1 MKQDPI
7 DEEDE
12 NEIIFEPDDAL
23 ILALNEIHDL
33 KQLVETQDSA
43 IEELKSQLNILAK
56 KIK

>member
-1 MKQDPI
+1 MN
-7 DEEDE
+7 EEEEEEE
-12 NEIIFEPDDAL
+12 NEIMFEPDDAL

-43 IEELKSQLNILAK
+43 IEELKSQLSLLAK

>member
-7 DEEDE
+7 DEE
-12 NEIIFEPDDAL
+12 NEYEIMFEPDDAL

-43 IEELKSQLNILAK
+43 IEELKSQLSLLAK

>member
-1 MKQDPI
+1 MKQDPL
-7 DEEDE
+7 DEEGE

-43 IEELKSQLNILAK
+43 IEELKSQLSILAK
-56 KIK
+56 KIN

>member
-1 MKQDPI
+1 MR
-7 DEEDE
+7 EEEEEE

-43 IEELKSQLNILAK
+43 IEELKSQLSRIAK

>member
-7 DEEDE
+7 DEE
-12 NEIIFEPDDAL
+12 NEHEIMFEPDDAL

-43 IEELKSQLNILAK
+43 IEELKSQLSLLAK